1 MSKKQEVLVELLK
14 VCEQRGDYV
23 FDNDMVESVCRDIG
37 FKNKFD
43 ATKLDNES
51 LLPEELRKQDY
62 AVIHRGSGKHQ
73 FIKGIRKVY
82 HPFEPIQEYVNWAYR
97 KSLLN
102 EYNSSESNILSVANN
117 QRILHHFLFGLDR
130 EFENIDIADRP
141 KTYFPHR
148 TKTDLQYRFGDTVVN
163 LDSMQIEIDLT
174 IEYKGKIGVF
184 EAKNGQP
191 DSFSVY
197 QLYHPFLYYQK
208 AKSVQGVGDKIKEVV
223 CVYVVRRKEGGQ
235 SVLSLWAYTFAD
247 IFDITSIRLI
257 KSIGYKLV
265 GQDD

>member
-14 VCEQRGDYV
+14 ICEQRGDYV
-23 FDNDMVESVCRDIG
+23 FDNDMVEAVCKNIG

-43 ATKLDNES
+43 ATKLDNED
-51 LLPEELRKQDY
+51 LLPEELRNRDY

-73 FIKGIRKVY
+73 FIKGIRTVY
-82 HPFEPIQEYVNWAYR
+82 HKFEPIEQYVDWTYK

-117 QRILHHFLFGLDR
+117 QRILHHFLFGLDT
-130 EFENIDIADRP
+130 EFEKLDISERP

-148 TKTDLQYRFGDTVVN
+148 TKTNLEYRFGDTVVH
-163 LDSMQIEIDLT
+163 LDNMQIEIDLT
-174 IEYKGKIGVF
+174 IEYKGIIGIF

-191 DSFSVY
+191 NSFSVY

-208 AKSVQGVGDKIKEVV
+208 AKNVQGVGDKIKQVM
-223 CVYVVRRKEGGQ
+223 CVYVVRRKEQGQ
-235 SVLSLWAYTFAD
+235 SILSLWAYTFSD
-247 IFDITSIRLI
+247 IYDITSIQLV
-257 KSIGYKLV
+257 KSLGYRLV
-265 GQDD
+265 GQNG